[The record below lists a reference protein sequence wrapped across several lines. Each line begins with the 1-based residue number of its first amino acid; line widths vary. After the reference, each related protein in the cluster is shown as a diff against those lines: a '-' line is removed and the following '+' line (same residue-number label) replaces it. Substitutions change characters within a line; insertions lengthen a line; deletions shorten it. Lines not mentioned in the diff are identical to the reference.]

1 MNLYVFPGACS
12 LAINIALR
20 EANIPFHLI
29 EVDYETRSLVDG
41 TDFRTISPK
50 GCVPALQLDN
60 ATCLT
65 ESIAIFDHIDFCA
78 PEIRLLGN
86 RGTPQRQAALEW
98 LSFIAT
104 EIHKSF
110 SPLFRPDTP
119 AEFSKL
125 GRRHLEKRLS
135 VVEDELSKHPY
146 VAGHHPSAAD
156 FYLFTLCRWMSD
168 LGLCLKDWPGI
179 SAHSDL
185 IRSRETVQLAL
196 KSENL
201 CTD

>member
-1 MNLYVFPGACS
+1 MNLYFFPGACS

-20 EANIPFHLI
+20 EANIPFNLI
-29 EVDYETRSLVDG
+29 EVDYETRSLDDG

-65 ESIAIFDHIDFCA
+65 EGIAIFDHIDFCA
-78 PEIRLLGN
+78 PDARLLGE
-86 RGTPQRQAALEW
+86 RGSPQRQAALEW
-98 LSFIAT
+98 VSFIAT

-119 AEFSKL
+119 AEFSKPGL
-125 GRRHLEKRLS
+125 AHLEKRLS
-135 VVEDELSKHPY
+135 VLEGELSKHPY
-146 VAGHHPSAAD
+146 VAGHHPTAAD

-168 LGLCLKDWPGI
+168 LGLHLDEWPGI

-196 KSENL
+196 KSETL
-201 CTD
+201 CTN

>member
-1 MNLYVFPGACS
+1 MNLYFFPGACS

-20 EANIPFHLI
+20 EANMPFNLI
-29 EVDYETRSLVDG
+29 KVDYKTRRLDDG
-41 TDFRTISPK
+41 TDFRSISPK
-50 GCVPALQLDN
+50 GCVPALQLDD

-65 ESIAIFDHIDFCA
+65 ECIAIFDHIDYCA
-78 PEIRLLGN
+78 PDICLLG
-86 RGTPQRQAALEW
+86 RSEAPQRQAALEW
-98 LSFIAT
+98 LSFVAT

-119 AEFSKL
+119 REFSNPGL
-125 GRRHLEKRLS
+125 LHLKKRLW
-135 VVEDELSKHPY
+135 VLEDELSKHAY
-146 VAGHHPSAAD
+146 VAGHQPTAAD

-168 LGLCLKDWPGI
+168 VDLHLEDWPSI

-185 IRSRETVQLAL
+185 MRSRETVQQAL

-201 CTD
+201 RTD